1 MDCFASD
8 SVLYFT
14 SVKRTL
20 FDPLTISARSAA
32 SCWLQGL
39 EIEEIINMRKI
50 TRRSFLTA
58 AVACGAAAALSACG
72 GSSSAS
78 SAAASSTVAS
88 ASVAAASN
96 GEKFTVG
103 ICQLVQHAALDAA
116 TQGFEDALTASFG
129 ENVTFDFQNAQGD
142 SATCAT
148 IANGFVSS
156 GVALIMANATPALQ
170 AAQAATNTIPI
181 LGTSVTEYGV
191 ALGLDNFSG
200 TVGGNVS
207 GTSDLA
213 PLDQQADMIVE
224 WMPDAKK
231 VGLLYCSAEAN
242 SQYQVDE
249 VQKYLEAKGVT
260 ATQYAFSDSNDLASV
275 CQKAADENDAVYV
288 PTDNTCAANTGIID
302 GICRP
307 AKKPVFAGEEGIC
320 SGCGVATL
328 SISYYDLGYTTG
340 EMAVKI
346 LNGESDISTMPIE
359 YTDVTKKYNKAIC
372 DDLGLTVPEG
382 YEEIEA

>member
-1 MDCFASD
+1 
-8 SVLYFT
+8 
-14 SVKRTL
+14 
-20 FDPLTISARSAA
+20 
-32 SCWLQGL
+32 
-39 EIEEIINMRKI
+39 MRKI
-50 TRRSFLTA
+50 TRRSFLAAA
-58 AVACGAAAALSACG
+58 AVCGAAAALTACG
-72 GSSSAS
+72 GSSASSTAASSVAS
-78 SAAASSTVAS
+78 SAASGS
-88 ASVAAASN
+88 AAAS
-96 GEKFTVG
+96 GDTYTIG

-116 TQGFEDALTASFG
+116 TQGFEDALTAEFG
-129 ENVTFDFQNAQGD
+129 DNVKFDFQNAQGD

-156 GVALIMANATPALQ
+156 GVDLIMANATPALQ
-170 AAQAATNTIPI
+170 AAQSATNEIPV

-191 ALGLDNFSG
+191 ALGLTDFSG
-200 TVGGNVS
+200 TVGGNIS

-249 VQKYLEAKGVT
+249 VQKYLEAKGLT
-260 ATQYAFSDSNDLASV
+260 ATQYAFSDSNDLSSV
-275 CQKAADENDAVYV
+275 CQKAADEND
-288 PTDNTCAANTGIID
+288 NTVAANTGIVD

-346 LNGESDISTMPIE
+346 LKGESNVSDMPIE

-382 YEEIEA
+382 YEAIEG

>member
-1 MDCFASD
+1 
-8 SVLYFT
+8 
-14 SVKRTL
+14 
-20 FDPLTISARSAA
+20 
-32 SCWLQGL
+32 
-39 EIEEIINMRKI
+39 
-50 TRRSFLTA
+50 
-58 AVACGAAAALSACG
+58 
-72 GSSSAS
+72 
-78 SAAASSTVAS
+78 
-88 ASVAAASN
+88 
-96 GEKFTVG
+96 
-103 ICQLVQHAALDAA
+103 
-116 TQGFEDALTASFG
+116 
-129 ENVTFDFQNAQGD
+129 
-142 SATCAT
+142 
-148 IANGFVSS
+148 
-156 GVALIMANATPALQ
+156 MANATPALQ
-170 AAQAATNTIPI
+170 AAQAATNEIPI

-191 ALGLDNFSG
+191 ALGLTDFTG

-213 PLDQQADMIVE
+213 PLDQQAEMITE
-224 WMPDAKK
+224 WLPEATK

-249 VQKYLEAKGVT
+249 VKKYLEDKGIT
-260 ATQYAFSDSNDLASV
+260 ATQYSFSDSNDLASV

-288 PTDNTCAANTGIID
+288 PTDNTVAANTGIVD

-320 SGCGVATL
+320 AGCGVATL

-359 YTDVTKKYNKAIC
+359 YTDVTKKYNKAVC

-382 YEEIEA
+382 YVEIEA

>member
-1 MDCFASD
+1 
-8 SVLYFT
+8 
-14 SVKRTL
+14 
-20 FDPLTISARSAA
+20 
-32 SCWLQGL
+32 
-39 EIEEIINMRKI
+39 MRKI
-50 TRRSFLTA
+50 TRRSFLAAA
-58 AVACGAAAALSACG
+58 AVCGAAAALTACG
-72 GSSSAS
+72 GSSAS
-78 SAAASSTVAS
+78 SAAASSVAS
-88 ASVAAASN
+88 SAAAGSAAAS
-96 GEKFTVG
+96 GDSYTVG

-116 TQGFEDALTASFG
+116 TQGFEDALTAEFG
-129 ENVTFDFQNAQGD
+129 DNVKFDFQNAQGD

-148 IANGFVSS
+148 IANGFVSA
-156 GVALIMANATPALQ
+156 GVDLIMANATPALQ
-170 AAQAATNTIPI
+170 AAQSATNEIPV

-191 ALGLDNFSG
+191 ALGLSDFSG
-200 TVGGNVS
+200 TVGGNIS

-224 WMPDAKK
+224 WMPEAKK

-260 ATQYAFSDSNDLASV
+260 ATQYAFSDSNDLSSV
-275 CQKAADENDAVYV
+275 CQKAADENDALYA
-288 PTDNTCAANTGIID
+288 PTDNTVAANTGIVD

-320 SGCGVATL
+320 AGCGVATL

-346 LNGESDISTMPIE
+346 LKGEADISTMPIE
-359 YTDVTKKYNKAIC
+359 YTDVTKKYNKAVC

-382 YEEIEA
+382 YEAIEG

>member
-1 MDCFASD
+1 
-8 SVLYFT
+8 
-14 SVKRTL
+14 
-20 FDPLTISARSAA
+20 
-32 SCWLQGL
+32 
-39 EIEEIINMRKI
+39 MRKI
-50 TRRSFLTA
+50 SRRSFLAGA
-58 AVACGAAAALSACG
+58 ALCGAAAALTACG
-72 GSSSAS
+72 GSSASSTAASSVAAS
-78 SAAASSTVAS
+78 SAAAGS
-88 ASVAAASN
+88 AVAAGDSY
-96 GEKFTVG
+96 TVG
-103 ICQLVQHAALDAA
+103 ICQLVEHAALDAA
-116 TQGFEDALTASFG
+116 TQGFEDALSAEFG
-129 ENVTFDFQNAQGD
+129 ENVTFDFQNAQND

-148 IANGFVSS
+148 IANGFVSA
-156 GVALIMANATPALQ
+156 GVDLIMANATPALQ
-170 AAQAATNTIPI
+170 AAQAATDSIPI

-191 ALGLDNFSG
+191 ALGLTDFDG

-213 PLDQQADMIVE
+213 PLDQQADMITE
-224 WMPDAKK
+224 WLPEATK

-320 SGCGVATL
+320 AGCGVATL

-346 LNGESDISTMPIE
+346 LNGEADISTMPIE
-359 YTDVTKKYNKAIC
+359 YTDVTKKYNKAVC

-382 YEEIEA
+382 YVEIEA